1 MRIFIRKCEI
11 LFVVSMLFFSFL
23 GCSME
28 DTAENKEA
36 VEGSTPKGGK
46 TDTEGSNSKEK
57 GGTEGSTA
65 SDNGFGQN
73 TDKNK
78 LTLGN
83 TTLTILKGDI
93 TKVKV
98 DAIVNSANEALKDG
112 EGVNGAI
119 GNAAGQVIYAECAEI
134 LKKRNILSLP
144 TGEAV
149 ITSAGKLTEKTGVKY
164 IIHTPGPRWKGGKS
178 GEAKLLAA
186 SYTNSLD
193 LAQQNKCETVA
204 FPSISTEFGY
214 PLEEAADI
222 AVSSVIGVVF
232 RAIGVEK
239 EKYMPKEIIFVLFG
253 DKEVEAYQAVFAKI
267 KDMNK
272 LIIGNTTLTILR
284 GDITKVKVDAI
295 VNAANEAL
303 TGGEGVNGAI
313 GNAAGQVIYAEC
325 AEILKKRD
333 ISSLPTGEAVITSA
347 GKLTEKTGVK
357 YIIHTPGPIWK
368 KGDSKQ
374 AKLLAASYTNS
385 LDLAQQNKCET
396 VAFPS
401 ISIGIFHYPL
411 GEAVDIAV
419 SSVIGVIEK
428 GKYKPKE
435 IIFVLLD
442 TSDKDNENKIIKA
455 YQAAF
460 AYQAVFAKI
469 KDKK

>member
-1 MRIFIRKCEI
+1 MPCSLVFRLFRHCTFI
-11 LFVVSMLFFSFL
+11 VSLQ
-23 GCSME
+23 
-28 DTAENKEA
+28 
-36 VEGSTPKGGK
+36 
-46 TDTEGSNSKEK
+46 
-57 GGTEGSTA
+57 TA

-357 YIIHTPGPIWK
+357 YIIHTPGTIWK